1 MDLMLIE
8 RNKRDNSTDLVCIS
22 EENQIYVPQIIV
34 NSPAY
39 LKKGSVVWVKRQA
52 YDVYELTEDIT
63 DENQNELIKRL
74 QRAEDFIT
82 NIFL

>member
-22 EENQIYVPQIIV
+22 EENQIYVPQIIA

-39 LKKGSVVWVKRQA
+39 LKKGSVVWVKRDT
-52 YDVYELTEDIT
+52 YDVYQLMDDISEDNA
-63 DENQNELIKRL
+63 DDFVNSIKS
-74 QRAEDFIT
+74 AEQI
-82 NIFL
+82 L

>member
-22 EENQIYVPQIIV
+22 EENQIYVPQIIA

-39 LKKGSVVWVKRQA
+39 LKRGSVVWVKREA
-52 YDVYELTEDIT
+52 YDVYELMDDIT
-63 DENQNELIKRL
+63 EVNADDFVNSIKS
-74 QRAEDFIT
+74 AEQV
-82 NIFL
+82 L

>member
-22 EENQIYVPQIIV
+22 EENQIYVPQIIA

-39 LKKGSVVWVKRQA
+39 LKKGSVVWVKREA
-52 YDVYELTEDIT
+52 YDVYELMDDIT
-63 DENQNELIKRL
+63 EVNADDFVNSIKS
-74 QRAEDFIT
+74 AEQV
-82 NIFL
+82 L

>member
-22 EENQIYVPQIIV
+22 EENQIYVPQILA

-39 LKKGSVVWVKRQA
+39 LKTGSVVWGKREA
-52 YDVYELTEDIT
+52 YNVYELMDDIT
-63 DENQNELIKRL
+63 EVNADDFVNSIKS
-74 QRAEDFIT
+74 AEQV
-82 NIFL
+82 L

>member
-8 RNKRDNSTDLVCIS
+8 RNKRDNATDLVCIS

-39 LKKGSVVWVKRQA
+39 VKKGSVVWVKREA
-52 YDVYELTEDIT
+52 YDVYELMDDIT
-63 DENQNELIKRL
+63 EVNAD
-74 QRAEDFIT
+74 DFI
-82 NIFL
+82 NSIKSAEQVL

>member
-22 EENQIYVPQIIV
+22 EENQIYVPQIIA

-39 LKKGSVVWVKRQA
+39 LKKGSVVWVKREA
-52 YDVYELTEDIT
+52 YNVYQLMDDIT
-63 DENQNELIKRL
+63 EVNADDFVNSIKS
-74 QRAEDFIT
+74 AEQ
-82 NIFL
+82 LL